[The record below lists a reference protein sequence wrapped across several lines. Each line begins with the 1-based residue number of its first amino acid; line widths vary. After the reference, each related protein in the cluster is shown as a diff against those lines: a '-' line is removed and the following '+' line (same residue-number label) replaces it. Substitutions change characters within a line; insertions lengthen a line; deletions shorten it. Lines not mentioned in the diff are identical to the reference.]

1 MSPDTEAKVSSA
13 TSTSGTTGPS
23 TRTEDATSY
32 EEEMLSR
39 LGTWIKRAEQ
49 ALITSKT
56 HALRPFELTVPQYAT
71 LSALTY
77 AQDQSAAQLARTV
90 RVSPQTMATI
100 LSNLESKGL
109 ITRRTSPVH
118 GKVLLVRLTPRAEQV
133 VEEANTAALKVEQD
147 LAMRFSAEEMTSYL
161 NYLERT
167 IDCLAQQVQN

>member
-13 TSTSGTTGPS
+13 TSPSGTTGPS
-23 TRTEDATSY
+23 TRPEDATSY
-32 EEEMLSR
+32 EQEMLSR

-77 AQDQSAAQLARTV
+77 AQDQSAQLARTV

-167 IDCLAQQVQN
+167 IDCLAQQAQN